1 MNELC
6 YYTYIVHRSC
16 LRFIQNLFNH
26 QKDEVLMENISRL
39 IKKTVL
45 VAEDDPI
52 LQKLIST
59 YLIRGG
65 FEVICCEN
73 GKLALAQMKAV
84 PPDLIVSDIMM
95 PEMDGL
101 EFLRKVRTNPQTAY
115 IPFILLTAKSSG
127 DDMVQGL
134 NMGADDYLP
143 KPFDPAILLA
153 RVNSKINRPP
163 IPAENL
169 IYDRPTGLR
178 SLQNFRAEASRE
190 LLRSSK
196 GGKPGYLAILQMYE
210 VSRLQERLGEAAG
223 RELSSVISSLLSTD
237 ENQLNLYGYDP
248 AGKFL
253 ILLPEQ
259 DEETSNQYL
268 RSIVMR
274 LSEYV
279 FHIHGESLHLTT
291 MVGYASFEGEKSLDL
306 LFEKAQIAL
315 EYSASQL
322 DLLPKAYNYEAKAA
336 VDKLRKLA
344 QEKKQLTPLQLFYKR
359 SAGLLQFLISLVLYL
374 IIPFFLYILFD
385 RLGID
390 ISKIM
395 YYLVVAALVIT
406 ALVIWIEGFKSL
418 KDIDPPNDP
427 NIKYPLATAIIAAYL
442 PNEAYTIVETVNS
455 FLGLNYPNELQ
466 IILAYNT
473 PQSLPV
479 EKKLL
484 KLSEQNNRL
493 VLLKVEGSE
502 SKSQNVNAAIA
513 LATGEFVG
521 IFDADHH
528 PMQDAF
534 IRAWKWLASG
544 YDVVQG
550 HCLVR
555 NYDASWISRM
565 IAIEFESIYAVS
577 HPGRTRLYGF
587 GIFGGSN
594 GYWKTDLLRQI
605 RMHGFMLTEDIDSS
619 MRVTESGHRIAT
631 DPKLVSRELAPGS
644 VKALWNQRMRWAQGW
659 FQVSLEHFLNAVRSK
674 NLTPRQKTGAA
685 YLLAWREIYPWI
697 SSQVFPII
705 AFWVFKFHGV
715 QKLDWLVPVFVLTTL
730 FTASVGPGQA
740 LFAYLKADPEIKQHK
755 AWFFWY
761 LVFSS
766 LVYTE
771 FKNIIARV
779 AQIKELMGERSWR
792 VTPRE

>member
-1 MNELC
+1 
-6 YYTYIVHRSC
+6 
-16 LRFIQNLFNH
+16 
-26 QKDEVLMENISRL
+26 MESKSGKT
-39 IKKTVL
+39 KKTVL

-59 YLIRGG
+59 FLIKGG
-65 FEVICCEN
+65 FNVICCEN
-73 GKLALAQMKAV
+73 GKLALTQMKKV

-115 IPFILLTAKSSG
+115 IPFILLTSKSSCE
-127 DDMVQGL
+127 DTVQGL

-143 KPFDPAILLA
+143 KPFDPEILLA

-169 IYDRPTGLR
+169 IYDRPTGLH
-178 SLQNFRAEASRE
+178 SLQSFRAEASRE
-190 LLRSSK
+190 LLRSTK
-196 GGKPGYLAILQMYE
+196 GGKPGYLAILEIYE
-210 VSRLQERLGEAAG
+210 AKRYQERLGEAAN
-223 RELSSVISSLLSTD
+223 RELTRVISSLLSAG
-237 ENQLNLYGYDP
+237 ENQLNIYGYDST
-248 AGKFL
+248 GKFL

-259 DEETSNQYL
+259 NEEGVHQYL
-268 RSIVMR
+268 RSIIVR
-274 LSEYV
+274 LSEHV
-279 FHIHGESLHLTT
+279 FKIQGESLHLTS
-291 MVGYASFEGEKSLDL
+291 MVGYASFEGERSLDS
-306 LFEKAQIAL
+306 LFDKAQIAL
-315 EYSASQL
+315 EFSASQL
-322 DLLPKAYNYEAKAA
+322 DLEPKAYNYEARAA
-336 VDKLRKLA
+336 VDKLRKQA
-344 QEKKQLTPLQLFYKR
+344 QGKNQLTPLQLFFKR
-359 SAGLLQFLISLVLYL
+359 SSTLLQILISLVLYL
-374 IIPFFLYILFD
+374 VIPFFLYILFD
-385 RLGID
+385 KLGVD
-390 ISKIM
+390 ISKIV
-395 YYLVVAALVIT
+395 YYLVVVALVIT

-418 KDIDPPNDP
+418 KDIDPPDEP
-427 NIKYPLATAIIAAYL
+427 KIKYPKATAIIAAYL
-442 PNEAYTIVETVNS
+442 PNEAYTILETINS
-455 FLGLNYPNELQ
+455 FLALSYPNDLQ

-473 PQSLPV
+473 PQTLPV
-479 EKKLL
+479 EKKLQ
-484 KLSEQNNRL
+484 KLAEKNKRL
-493 VLLKVEGSE
+493 VLLKVAGSE

-534 IRAWKWLASG
+534 TRAWKWLASG

-555 NYDASWISRM
+555 NYDASWISKM

-644 VKALWNQRMRWAQGW
+644 IKALWNQRMRWAQGW

-705 AFWVFKFHGV
+705 AFWIYKFHGV

-755 AWFFWY
+755 AWFFWF